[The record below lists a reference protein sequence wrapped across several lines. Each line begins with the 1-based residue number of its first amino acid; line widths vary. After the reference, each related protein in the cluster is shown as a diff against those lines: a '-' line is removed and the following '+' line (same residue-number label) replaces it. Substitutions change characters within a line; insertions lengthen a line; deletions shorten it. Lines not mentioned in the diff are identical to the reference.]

1 MAIDRRT
8 FSLGMVLAT
17 ITACNT
23 GAEGRTWPSAP
34 EPDPFW
40 IQYRDRFLSPDGRI
54 VDNGNGGIS
63 HSESQSY
70 GMLFALYANDREAF
84 ERIENWAR
92 TTLGREDVALHS
104 WRYDPNAPQPVS
116 DPNNATDGDIVI
128 AWALALAGD
137 RWQNP
142 AYSDRSAEIRA
153 AIRECCVTSRYG
165 RELLLPGMQGF
176 VERDSVVL
184 NPSYFVWPALD
195 LFARLDGESVWG
207 TVIADSED
215 ITGLARFGSHQ
226 LPTDWLTVT
235 GHDDVAPARNKPPR
249 FGYDAIRVPLF
260 AALGQ
265 RLSLVPGVA
274 AYWHSCLASG
284 QPIPAW
290 VDVVTGEQANYPV
303 SLGGSAIVSRVLG
316 TSAPVLLANDYF
328 AASQQ
333 MLARF

>member
-1 MAIDRRT
+1 MAVDRRT

-23 GAEGRTWPSAP
+23 GAEGHARPS
-34 EPDPFW
+34 DVFW
-40 IQYRDRFLSPDGRI
+40 QQYRARFLLPEGRI

-70 GMLFALYANDREAF
+70 GMLFALGANDREAF
-84 ERIENWAR
+84 DRIANWTR
-92 TTLGREDVALHS
+92 SMLLREDMALHS
-104 WRYDPNAPQPVS
+104 WRYDPNASHAVS

-128 AWALALAGD
+128 AWALALAGE
-137 RWQNP
+137 RWQNSVY
-142 AYSDRSAEIRA
+142 ADRSAEIRA
-153 AIRECCVTSRYG
+153 AIRQHCVISRYG
-165 RELLLPGMQGF
+165 RNLLLPGIQGF
-176 VERDSVVL
+176 VEQDAVLL

-195 LFARLDGESVWG
+195 TFARLDGEAAWAAI
-207 TVIADSED
+207 IADSED

-226 LPTDWLTVT
+226 LPTDWLAVT
-235 GHDDVAPARNKPPR
+235 GRDEVAPARGRPPR

-265 RLSLVPGVA
+265 RISLVPGVEA
-274 AYWHSCLASG
+274 FWRGCLASS

-290 VDVVTGEQANYPV
+290 VDVVTGEQADYAV
-303 SLGGSAIVSRVLG
+303 SAGGSAIISRVLG

-328 AASQQ
+328 AASLQ
-333 MLARF
+333 MLARQ